1 MHILLPP
8 SEGKRVPRRGQPLD
22 LDTLSFPAL
31 TDQREAVLAALVKT
45 SAHPAAADLLG
56 VSPGL
61 QDAIDRNTTLRA
73 APSATAASI
82 YDGVLDQ
89 CQQHKFKPM
98 AWSPLAGGRL
108 MDPAN
113 EAGQRLRKAAESL
126 SGNATAR
133 ILISSALFGVVR
145 LTDRIPAYRLS
156 MGVNLPGVGP
166 LAGVWKG
173 ALTPVLDEALGGRVI
188 IDCRSSTYANSWV
201 PRGALADL
209 WVKVHVPGATHM
221 AKHTRGLVTRALVQ
235 VGRAPATP
243 AAVARALAA
252 EFDVSLAA
260 PTRPGAGWVLSAT
273 AR

>member
-82 YDGVLDQ
+82 YDGVLYAALD
-89 CQQHKFKPM
+89 
-98 AWSPLAGGRL
+98 LASL
-108 MDPAN
+108 TPA
-113 EAGQRLRKAAESL
+113 ARR
-126 SGNATAR
+126 NATAR

-188 IDCRSSTYANSWV
+188 IDCRSSTYANSWA